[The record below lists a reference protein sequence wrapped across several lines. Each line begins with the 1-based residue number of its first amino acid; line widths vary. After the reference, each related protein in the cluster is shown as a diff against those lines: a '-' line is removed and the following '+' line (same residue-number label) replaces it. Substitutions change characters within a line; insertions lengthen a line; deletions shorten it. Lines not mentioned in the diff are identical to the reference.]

1 MARASMFVAGM
12 ALGFALGT
20 LVMVSHADPA
30 SAEVQAAA
38 EQAQVDPQ
46 DLLGAVNTTGLDPF
60 TYLRA
65 VGELPPLKVA
75 RPPIPP
81 PSRVYTS
88 RVYTSEVSPRTAC
101 IIRLESRGNPSAV
114 NPRSGASG
122 LGQFLPSTWRTTPQG
137 RAGLSVFDP
146 VANRAAVD
154 WMISVGRAHEFVA
167 VTSGGC

>member
-1 MARASMFVAGM
+1 MFVAGM

-20 LVMVSHADPA
+20 LVLVSHADPA

-75 RPPIPP
+75 RPPS
-81 PSRVYTS
+81 PSPSFTVWDRLAVCESTS
-88 RVYTSEVSPRTAC
+88 DWHKNS
-101 IIRLESRGNPSAV
+101 GN
-114 NPRSGASG
+114 GFYG
-122 LGQFLPSTWRTTPQG
+122 GIQFDFGTWL
-137 RAGLSVFDP
+137 AY
-146 VANRAAVD
+146 
-154 WMISVGRAHEFVA
+154 
-167 VTSGGC
+167 GG